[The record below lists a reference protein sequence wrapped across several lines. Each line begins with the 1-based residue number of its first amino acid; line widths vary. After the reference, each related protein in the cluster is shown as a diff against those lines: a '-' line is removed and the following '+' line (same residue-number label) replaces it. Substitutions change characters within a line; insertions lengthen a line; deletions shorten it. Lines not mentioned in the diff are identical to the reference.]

1 MNLKASLHRHRS
13 SGSDLRIT
21 PIMNIFLIL
30 VPFLLLTASFV
41 KIAIL
46 EMSLPSL
53 NQQAS
58 PQSAEQSQTQPK
70 QLVLNTLAIRQ
81 SGFELKSPTL
91 DFPLIAKKGDQYDYE
106 QLKARLRQI
115 KEKFPESEDVVIA
128 PEDGIKYDVVIKV
141 MDRCRES
148 GFPNLSISG

>member
-1 MNLKASLHRHRS
+1 MNLKAAIRRHRGGDS
-13 SGSDLRIT
+13 ELRTT

-41 KIAIL
+41 RIAIL

-53 NQQAS
+53 NRQTT
-58 PQSAEQSQTQPK
+58 QSSTPAQETPK

-81 SGFELKSPTL
+81 DGFELKSPSFN
-91 DFPLIAKKGDQYDYE
+91 FPRIPKKGDEYDYE
-106 QLKARLRQI
+106 QLKSNLRQI
-115 KEKFPESEDVVIA
+115 KEKFPDSEDVVIA
-128 PEDGIKYDVVIKV
+128 PEDGIKYDVVVKV